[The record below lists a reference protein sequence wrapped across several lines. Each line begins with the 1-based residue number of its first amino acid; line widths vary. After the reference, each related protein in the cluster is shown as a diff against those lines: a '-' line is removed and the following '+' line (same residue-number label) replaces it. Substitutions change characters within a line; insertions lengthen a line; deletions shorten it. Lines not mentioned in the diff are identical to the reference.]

1 MNKSMIYVA
10 NVNTVHEVEN
20 EIPLGNVI
28 RRQGK
33 NISIS
38 KPEPKFVRLYSAPSK
53 SDADKFVYWRAV
65 ASFEFAED
73 HADNLKVW
81 AELACG
87 ETTELIQGTERN
99 LKNKSMVDVNFV
111 FRTPRGTTSC
121 LYLKLNSKVDIL
133 CSSIVVEEK

>member
-10 NVNTVHEVEN
+10 NVSTVQEVEN

-38 KPEPKFVRLYSAPSK
+38 KPEPKFVRLYSTPSK
-53 SDADKFVYWRAV
+53 ADTDKFVYWRAD
-65 ASFEFAED
+65 ASFELSED
-73 HADNLKVW
+73 HADNLKIW
-81 AELACG
+81 AELVCG

-99 LKNKSMVDVNFV
+99 LKNKNMVDMSFV

-121 LYLKLNSKVDIL
+121 LYLKLNGKVDIL
-133 CSSIVVEEK
+133 CSSVVVEEK